1 MGNELTV
8 AGREK
13 PVKISGDLTIKY
25 EMPGTTNVNREV
37 KSSNNSTA
45 IWDIAEENPEALWLN
60 SDEAYKFLE
69 DMIGKDNT
77 LSVQDFKNFHQA
89 TLNQKLKIKDLNYPE
104 ARITVEFKNGDIMTI
119 DFERT
124 EERKKAEADRKE
136 YEANT
141 TDPITKAGKAVVGWI
156 SSLIK

>member
-77 LSVQDFKNFHQA
+77 LSVQDFKNSHQA
-89 TLNQKLKIKDLNYPE
+89 TLNQKLKIKDLNFASY
-104 ARITVEFKNGDIMTI
+104 
-119 DFERT
+119 
-124 EERKKAEADRKE
+124 
-136 YEANT
+136 
-141 TDPITKAGKAVVGWI
+141 
-156 SSLIK
+156 